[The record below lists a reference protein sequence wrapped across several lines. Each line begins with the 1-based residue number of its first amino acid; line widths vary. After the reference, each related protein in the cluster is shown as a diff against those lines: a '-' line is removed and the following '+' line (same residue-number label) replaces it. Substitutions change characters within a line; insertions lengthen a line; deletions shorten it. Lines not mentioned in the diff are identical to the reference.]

1 MTIDAPARPTL
12 ARTVAVLSIAQVI
25 GGLGNGAGLT
35 VGALLVKQISGS
47 SAWAG
52 LATVMLTLGAAVVTV
67 PLASFAAN
75 HGRRPALTLGWCGGV
90 VGATACIAAAVLNS
104 LPLVLAGLLLFGAAT
119 AANLQSRFAA
129 ADVAT
134 PEQVGRALS
143 LVVWATTVGAVIG
156 PNLTAPG
163 ATVARAVGIPDL
175 AGPMLF
181 SAVGFGVSSLLMFLL
196 LRPDPLAGSLGG
208 ERRRAGLR
216 EALPHVKGPAAL
228 AIYAIATAHAIM
240 VAVMSLTPVHL
251 QDHGAALRIIGLTIS
266 LHIAGMFALS
276 PVVGWLADRAGAR
289 ATIVLGQVV
298 LIAAV
303 LVSGTAGD
311 GAQGG
316 GHRQIMVGLTLLGI
330 GWSASVIAAA
340 ALLTRTIDPS
350 VRTLVQGVSD
360 MAMSLAGA
368 FGGLLAGLVIAWFGY
383 GVLNAAAGTLALPV
397 IALIL
402 RGRGRAPRLQAMGQS
417 PPEDPGPRPTA
428 RG

>member
-1 MTIDAPARPTL
+1 MTVDAPAKPAL
-12 ARTVAVLSIAQVI
+12 GRTVGILSIAQVI

-52 LATVMLTLGAAVVTV
+52 MATVMLTLGAAVVTV
-67 PLASFAAN
+67 PLASYAAN
-75 HGRRPALTLGWCGGV
+75 HGRRPALTIGWFGGAL
-90 VGATACIAAAVLNS
+90 GATACIEAAVLDS
-104 LPLVLAGLLLFGAAT
+104 LPLVLAGLVLFGAAT

-143 LVVWATTVGAVIG
+143 LVVWSTTVGAVIG
-156 PNLTAPG
+156 PNLTDPG
-163 ATVARAVGIPDL
+163 ATVARVVGIPDL

-181 SAVGFGVSSLLMFLL
+181 SAAGFTAAAILMYAL

-208 ERRRAGLR
+208 ERKRGGIRQ
-216 EALPHVKGPAAL
+216 ALPYVKGPVAL
-228 AIYAIATAHAIM
+228 AIYVIATAHAVM

-276 PVVGWLADRAGAR
+276 PLMGWLADRVGAR
-289 ATIVLGQVV
+289 TTIVLGQLV

-303 LVSGTAGD
+303 IVSGSAGD
-311 GAQGG
+311 DAHGQV
-316 GHRQIMVGLTLLGI
+316 MVGLTLLGI
-330 GWSASVIAAA
+330 GWSASVIAGA
-340 ALLTRTIDPS
+340 ALLTRSIDPA

-368 FGGLLAGLVIAWFGY
+368 CGGLLAGLVIAWFGY
-383 GVLNAAAGTLALPV
+383 GVLNAAAGALAIPV

-402 RGRGRAPRLQAMGQS
+402 AGRTKASAQG
-417 PPEDPGPRPTA
+417 
-428 RG
+428 

>member
-1 MTIDAPARPTL
+1 MVVAPATAPSGAPSL
-12 ARTVAVLSIAQVI
+12 GRTVGVLSIAQVV

-35 VGALLVKQISGS
+35 VGALLVKDISGS

-52 LATVMLTLGAAVVTV
+52 MATVMLTLGAAAVTV
-67 PLASFAAN
+67 PLASYAAN
-75 HGRRPALTLGWCGGV
+75 HGRRPALTLGWLGGTI
-90 VGATACIAAAVLNS
+90 GAATCVAAAVADS
-104 LPLVLAGLLLFGAAT
+104 LPLVLLGLVLFGSAT

-134 PEQVGRALS
+134 PAQVGRALS
-143 LVVWATTVGAVIG
+143 VVVWSTTLGAVIG
-156 PNLTAPG
+156 PNLTDPG
-163 ATVARAVGIPDL
+163 AAVARAVGVPDL

-181 SAVGFGVSSLLMFLL
+181 AAVGFGVAGALMFAL

-208 ERRRAGLR
+208 ERKRGGIRQ
-216 EALPHVKGPAAL
+216 ALPHVTGPAAL
-228 AIYAIATAHAIM
+228 AIYSIATAHAVM

-276 PVVGWLADRAGAR
+276 PVMGWLADRAGSR
-289 ATIVLGQVV
+289 ATIVIGQLL

-303 LVSGTAGD
+303 FIGGTAGD
-311 GAQGG
+311 HAHGQV
-316 GHRQIMVGLTLLGI
+316 MVGLTLLGI
-330 GWSASVIAAA
+330 GWSASVIAGA
-340 ALLTRTIDPS
+340 ALLTRSIDPA

-383 GVLNAAAGTLALPV
+383 AVLNAAAGALAVPV
-397 IALIL
+397 IILIL
-402 RGRGRAPRLQAMGQS
+402 LGRTKAPA
-417 PPEDPGPRPTA
+417 A
-428 RG
+428 AF